1 MLTDLASDKV
11 TAAHGGGYLAEF
23 ARYRRPF
30 SAACMGLIAGT
41 STIYLNNLFSPH
53 LIKDFGWSRAQFAL
67 VGLVT
72 LVSVI
77 FLPIAG
83 RLADRYGMRRI
94 ALIGVMAMP
103 LVLVGL
109 ALQNGDFSI
118 FIVLST
124 LQMLIQSALA
134 GTLVYGRLLVRTFD
148 RARGL
153 ALGAASCAPAIST
166 ALLSPVLGDFTAD
179 HGWRAGYLLF
189 AACVAVLGGAAL
201 LTVPRSFDDRD
212 HRPPRARR
220 ALVDYSELV
229 RMRPFL
235 VIFGAMLLCNVHF
248 TLQTTQ
254 LALIL
259 LEQGIAASAAAA
271 MVSIFAVGVIVGRIA
286 CGLALDRFAP
296 NYVAFVCFLLPAAG
310 LAVLATGPW
319 GTAFVALG
327 VMSLGFS
334 VGAEGDVAG
343 YLAARYFRPE
353 LFSTVLGLFTA
364 AIASS
369 ALAGALVLS
378 RILAVTGGYS
388 AFLGLTSLCAFA
400 GAGLF
405 LLLRRD
411 AGPAQAGAAAA
422 VPG

>member
-1 MLTDLASDKV
+1 MGRESVSGIVGERYA
-11 TAAHGGGYLAEF
+11 GGYLTEF
-23 ARYRRPF
+23 ASHWRPF

-41 STIYLNNLFSPH
+41 SSIYLNNLFSPH
-53 LIKDFGWSRAQFAL
+53 LIAEFGWSRAQFAL
-67 VGLVT
+67 VGLTT

-94 ALIGVMAMP
+94 AVVGVITMP

-109 ALQNGDFSI
+109 SLQNGDFSV

-166 ALLSPVLGDFTAD
+166 ALLSPVLGNFTAD

-189 AACVAVLGGAAL
+189 AASVAVVGGGAL
-201 LTVPRSFDDRD
+201 LTVPRAFDDRD
-212 HRPPRARR
+212 QRPCLARR
-220 ALVDYSELV
+220 ARADYGELI

-248 TLQTTQ
+248 TIQTTQ

-259 LEQGIAASAAAA
+259 QERGIAASAASA
-271 MVSIFAVGVIVGRIA
+271 MVSVFALGVIVGRIA
-286 CGLALDRFAP
+286 CGLALDRYAP

-310 LAVLATGPW
+310 LAVLATGA
-319 GTAFVALG
+319 GGSAFVALG

-369 ALAGALVLS
+369 ALAGALILS
-378 RILAVTGGYS
+378 RVLAVTRSYG
-388 AFLGLTSLCAFA
+388 AFLDLASLCGFA
-400 GAGLF
+400 GAALF

-411 AGPAQAGAAAA
+411 GEVTQAEEAPS